1 MRGLRKLVTSLS
13 ILLAAA
19 PAWCQPQTPSD
30 LDLSPEIIESS
41 PVLQR
46 WQRQV
51 PSVWSDIKHDPS
63 FPTRLR
69 LGYSLFP
76 DSDDAAGFNFGIE
89 DLFIGRSGLT
99 ISADYYG
106 TGDRPADFR
115 FRSAHP
121 CCAQDATQQG
131 GRSRK
136 RPKNRTSY
144 GADLRYYLRP
154 LGSYINIAPVVGYR
168 HLETDADARD
178 GINIGLR
185 LLLVPSRGGGAD
197 IALTQS
203 FVSLGS
209 GAEVGLATLS
219 FGYAITPHLRLSTD
233 IQQQNSRSHKDSR
246 FGILLE
252 WIP

>member
-1 MRGLRKLVTSLS
+1 MLPISKVRCANLFTIQHPHPQGWGYRNEARLRGHAKLVTILS
-13 ILLAAA
+13 IILAAA
-19 PAWCQPQTPSD
+19 PAWCQPQPPSK

-76 DSDDAAGFNFGIE
+76 DSDAAAGLYFGLE
-89 DLFIGRSGLT
+89 DLFIGPTGLT

-106 TGDRPADFR
+106 TGDR
-115 FRSAHP
+115 
-121 CCAQDATQQG
+121 TGYG
-131 GRSRK
+131 GE
-136 RPKNRTSY
+136 
-144 GADLRYYLRP
+144 LRYYLRP

-168 HLETDADARD
+168 YLETDGDVRD

-233 IQQQNSRSHKDSR
+233 IQQQNSRSHKESR

>member
-46 WQRQV
+46 WQHQV

-106 TGDRPADFR
+106 TGD
-115 FRSAHP
+115 
-121 CCAQDATQQG
+121 
-131 GRSRK
+131 
-136 RPKNRTSY
+136 RTSY

-209 GAEVGLATLS
+209 DAEVGIATLS

-233 IQQQNSRSHKDSR
+233 IQQQNFRSHKDSR

>member
-1 MRGLRKLVTSLS
+1 MLS
-13 ILLAAA
+13 IILAAA
-19 PAWCQPQTPSD
+19 PAWCQPLPPSE

-76 DSDDAAGFNFGIE
+76 DSDAAGFHFGLE
-89 DLFIGRSGLT
+89 DLFVGRTGLT

-106 TGDRPADFR
+106 TGDRPAD
-115 FRSAHP
+115 
-121 CCAQDATQQG
+121 G
-131 GRSRK
+131 
-136 RPKNRTSY
+136 PKNRTSY
-144 GADLRYYLRP
+144 GGDLRYYLRP

-168 HLETDADARD
+168 YLETDGDVRD
-178 GINIGLR
+178 GINLGLR

-197 IALTQS
+197 IALTQT
-203 FVSLGS
+203 FVSPGGS
-209 GAEVGLATLS
+209 AEVGITTLS
-219 FGYAITPHLRLSTD
+219 FGYALTPHLRLSTD
-233 IQQQNSRSHKDSR
+233 IQQQNTPDNKDSR

-252 WIP
+252 WMP

>member
-1 MRGLRKLVTSLS
+1 M
-13 ILLAAA
+13 ILAAA
-19 PAWCQPQTPSD
+19 PAWCQPQPPGAED

-51 PSVWSDIKHDPS
+51 PSVWSEIKHDPS

-69 LGYSLFP
+69 LGFSLFP
-76 DSDDAAGFNFGIE
+76 DSDDAARFNFGVE
-89 DLFIGRSGLT
+89 DLFIGGRGLT

-106 TGDRPADFR
+106 TG
-115 FRSAHP
+115 S
-121 CCAQDATQQG
+121 
-131 GRSRK
+131 
-136 RPKNRTSY
+136 RTSY

-168 HLETDADARD
+168 YLETDGDVRD
-178 GINIGLR
+178 GINLGLR

-197 IALTQS
+197 ISLTQS
-203 FVSLGS
+203 FVSPGS
-209 GAEVGLATLS
+209 SAEVGITTLS
-219 FGYAITPHLRLSTD
+219 FGYAITPHWRLSTD
-233 IQQQNSRSHKDSR
+233 IGQQNARSHKDSR

-252 WIP
+252 WMP